1 MADWF
6 LNLPVL
12 WMALIIF
19 VATFLIAGGVYLV
32 VTRLAET
39 EWARAFKAV
48 SPGLLPVLGV
58 LFALLVGFI
67 AVEVWNTFDRAKT
80 AVATEASAL
89 RAVVL
94 LAGNFPEEQ
103 KTRIDALINR
113 HIEVAIHQEWPEMA
127 HQQATLSPLPTHLL
141 EALHNAFTLTT
152 ADGGQRAAQPELITA
167 LRTALDARRQ
177 RIVISKSSVGAVKWL
192 AILFQAL
199 CTLVAIAMVHAD
211 NRRACA
217 ITVTLFATGAA
228 LSVLLI
234 AAYSRPFTGEISVT
248 PELLKQVIATEAKE
262 DTSR

>member
-1 MADWF
+1 MANWF
-6 LNLPVL
+6 LNLPVT
-12 WMALIIF
+12 WMALTVF
-19 VATFLIAGGVYLV
+19 VATFLIACGVYLV

-67 AVEVWNTFDRAKT
+67 AVEVWNTFDRAKI

-94 LAGNFPEEQ
+94 LARNFPDEQ
-103 KTRIDALINR
+103 RTRIDELIKS
-113 HIEVAIHQEWPEMA
+113 HIEVAVQQEWPEMA
-127 HQQATLSPLPTHLL
+127 HQRATLSPLPTHLI
-141 EALHNAFTLTT
+141 EALHNAFALKP
-152 ADGGQRAAQPELITA
+152 ADDSQQAAKPEMIRA

-177 RIVISKSSVGAVKWL
+177 RIVISESAVGAVKWA

-217 ITVTLFATGAA
+217 ITLTLFATGVA

-248 PELLKQVIATEAKE
+248 PELLKQVIATEAKG

>member
-6 LNLPVL
+6 LNLPVA
-12 WMALIIF
+12 WMALIVF
-19 VATFLIAGGVYLV
+19 AATSLIAGGVYLV
-32 VTRLAET
+32 VTRLADT

-48 SPGLLPVLGV
+48 SPGLLPCRA
-58 LFALLVGFI
+58 FPRLLIGFI
-67 AVEVWNTFDRAKT
+67 AVEVWSTFDKAKT

-94 LAGNFPEEQ
+94 LARNFPEEQ
-103 KTRIDALINR
+103 RTHIDALINR
-113 HIEVAIHQEWPEMA
+113 HIEVAVQQEWPEMA
-127 HQQATLSPLPTHLL
+127 HQRATLSPLPTHLI
-141 EALHNAFTLTT
+141 EALDNAFALKPADVGQQT
-152 ADGGQRAAQPELITA
+152 AKPEMIRA

-177 RIVISKSSVGAVKWL
+177 RIVISEFAVGAVKWA

-217 ITVTLFATGAA
+217 ITLTLFATGVA

-248 PELLKQVIATEAKE
+248 PELLKQVIATEKAKG